1 MRIQFLLLRQFRARA
16 RRPNNGFIIVAV
28 LWIVMMLAGLAAA
41 YTAYVANTAL
51 AVRVND
57 TGIET
62 EALVSAGVEL
72 AAYQLT
78 ASSKDLRPS
87 HGEFAIRLGRG
98 KVAIQYDSEA
108 ARIDLNVAPKPLL
121 AGLFTALGAS
131 SKDADYF
138 ADGIIGWRTPPKP
151 NQAENDDGG
160 RLGQIV
166 NVTGTTSSN
175 AAGLPYAPLGAPFA
189 HVDELWLVQGLP
201 PAFVERALSFVTVY
215 SGRSE
220 INILVAAPVVLAA
233 LPDMTPERLDT
244 ILKSRAALASNPR
257 STKDLLGFDQK
268 GATIEPG
275 DAFRID
281 VRIVFDDGRRAASQA
296 VIFLGHDDE
305 PYHVL
310 SWQDDVAN
318 AWSRT
323 AGVR

>member
-1 MRIQFLLLRQFRARA
+1 MRMRFFFDRLLLARA
-16 RRPNNGFIIVAV
+16 RRPRDGFIIIAV

-72 AAYQLT
+72 TAYQLT
-78 ASSKDLRPS
+78 VSSKETRAS
-87 HGEFAIRLGRG
+87 YGEFNIHLGRG
-98 KVAIQYDSEA
+98 NVAVQYESEA

-131 SKDADYF
+131 GNNADYL
-138 ADGIIGWRTPPKP
+138 ADQIIGWRTPPKP
-151 NQAENDDGG
+151 NQAESDGG
-160 RLGQIV
+160 SRLADV
-166 NVTGTTSSN
+166 AGTTSSSG
-175 AAGLPYAPLGAPFA
+175 AAGLPYAPRSMPFA

-201 PAFVERALSFVTVY
+201 PAFVERALPFLTVY

-220 INILVAAPVVLAA
+220 INILVASPVALAA
-233 LPDMTPERLDT
+233 LPDMTPERLNT
-244 ILKSRAALASNPR
+244 ILKSRATLVSNPR
-257 STKDLLGFDQK
+257 TTMDVLGFDQT

-275 DAFRID
+275 DTFRVD
-281 VRIVFDDGRRAASQA
+281 VRIVFDDGRRAASRV
-296 VIFLGHDDE
+296 VIFLGHDGV

-310 SWQDDVAN
+310 SWQDDVAS

-323 AGVR
+323 AGVQ

>member
-1 MRIQFLLLRQFRARA
+1 MQIPFFRSQQLRARA

-28 LWIVMMLAGLAAA
+28 LWIVIMLAGLAAA

-78 ASSKDLRPS
+78 AASKETRPS

-98 KVAIQYDSEA
+98 KAAVRYDSEA

-121 AGLFTALGAS
+121 SGLFTALGARS
-131 SKDADYF
+131 QDADYF

-151 NQAENDDGG
+151 NQAESDDGG
-160 RLGQIV
+160 GLGQTA
-166 NVTGTTSSN
+166 NVTGTTSSS
-175 AAGLPYAPLGAPFA
+175 AAGLPFAPRGAAFA
-189 HVDELWLVQGLP
+189 HADELWLVQGLP
-201 PAFVERALSFVTVY
+201 PELVERALSFVTVY
-215 SGRSE
+215 TGRSE

-244 ILKSRAALASNPR
+244 ILKSRATLTSNPH
-257 STKDLLGFDQK
+257 STTDVLGFDQA
-268 GATIEPG
+268 GTTIEPG

-281 VRIVFDDGRRAASQA
+281 VRIVFDDGRRAASQV
-296 VIFLGHDDE
+296 VIFLGRDDV

-310 SWQDDVAN
+310 SWQNDVAN

-323 AGVR
+323 AGVQ

>member
-1 MRIQFLLLRQFRARA
+1 MQIPFFFDRLLLARA
-16 RRPNNGFIIVAV
+16 RRPRDGFIIIAV

-78 ASSKDLRPS
+78 ASSKETRPS
-87 HGEFAIRLGRG
+87 HGEFDVRLGG
-98 KVAIQYDSEA
+98 GNVAVRYDSEA

-121 AGLFTALGAS
+121 AGLFTALGAPS
-131 SKDADYF
+131 NGADYL
-138 ADGIIGWRTPPKP
+138 ADQIIDWRRPP
-151 NQAENDDGG
+151 NDGG
-160 RLGQIV
+160 RLAQTAD
-166 NVTGTTSSN
+166 VTGMTSSS
-175 AAGLPYAPLGAPFA
+175 AAGLPYAPRGAPFA
-189 HVDELWLVQGLP
+189 HADELWLVQGLP
-201 PAFVERALSFVTVY
+201 QAFVERALSFVTVY

-220 INILVAAPVVLAA
+220 INILAAAPVVLVA

-244 ILKSRAALASNPR
+244 ILKRRATLASNPR
-257 STKDLLGFDQK
+257 STTDVLGFDQA

-275 DAFRID
+275 DTFRID
-281 VRIVFDDGRRAASQA
+281 VRIVFDDGRRAASQV
-296 VIFLGHDDE
+296 VIFLGRDDV

-318 AWSRT
+318 AWSLT
-323 AGVR
+323 AGVQ